1 MKTNAELLL
10 GYGFLLPETDYF
22 HNDYIHVKTKATSDD
37 DFAGTHIVSLRPLSD
52 PSSVV
57 GRSRRLISKDVDV
70 VPEFSHIQ
78 DSLVSTLYE
87 AITAGSEDVG
97 SDSLSMDD
105 IMAGNLPSTIRE
117 RIIQA
122 LGSKL
127 SYDLDSLEAVEV
139 PREDLNPN
147 QQIAVQYRDQCQA
160 VFENA
165 LRSLA
170 SAAVPEE

>member
-10 GYGFLLPETDYF
+10 GYGFMLPETEQF
-22 HNDYIHVKTKATSDD
+22 HNDYIHIKTKVTSDD

-57 GRSRRLISKDVDV
+57 GLSRRLTSRGVQV

-78 DSLVSTLYE
+78 DSLVSSLYD
-87 AITAGSEDVG
+87 AITAASGDG
-97 SDSLSMDD
+97 DTDSLSMDD
-105 IMAGNLPSTIRE
+105 IMAGNLPRAIHE
-117 RIIQA
+117 RIVQA

-127 SYDLDSLEAVEV
+127 TFDLDTLEEIEV
-139 PREDLNPN
+139 PREGLNSN
-147 QQIAVQYRDQCQA
+147 QQIAVQYRDQCQS

-165 LRSLA
+165 LRSLT
-170 SAAVPEE
+170 SAMAPE